1 MKRREFITL
10 IGGATA
16 AWPFAA
22 RAQQPAMPVIGLMQ
36 QGTPYTF
43 SLSGF
48 RQGLKEGGYVEG
60 QNLAIEYRW
69 ANDDPSRLPELATD
83 LVRHQVRVIVAL
95 RSALAAEAAKSATDR
110 ISIVFGHG
118 VDPVAQ
124 GHVASLNRP
133 GGNITGM
140 TSLTQELIGKQL
152 EALHELLPHAHHLGV
167 LSTPTSLIHE
177 AIIKDAQA
185 AASALGLA
193 VEVATADNNSDE
205 IAALFARLTEQ
216 KRVQGL
222 LVTQDPLFMTRRV
235 QLAILAARYALPAVY
250 PFREQAEAGGL
261 LSYGADLGD
270 RDRQVGHYVSRIL
283 KGEKPADL
291 PVLQTTKFE
300 LVVNMQTAKALAL
313 QIPAKLLTL
322 ADEVIE

>member
-1 MKRREFITL
+1 MKRRDFITL
-10 IGGATA
+10 LGGAVA
-16 AWPFAA
+16 GWPLAV
-22 RAQQPAMPVIGLMQ
+22 RAQQAAMPVIGLLQ

-69 ANDDPSRLPELATD
+69 ANDDPSRLPGLASD
-83 LVRHQVRVIVAL
+83 LVRRQVRVIVAL
-95 RSALAAEAAKSATDR
+95 RSALGTEAAKAATDR
-110 ISIVFGHG
+110 IPIVFGHG
-118 VDPVAQ
+118 GDPVAL

-133 GGNITGM
+133 GGNVTGM
-140 TSLTQELIGKQL
+140 TSLSVELIGKQL
-152 EALHELLPHAHHLGV
+152 QTLQGLLPHAHHLGM
-167 LSTPTSLIHE
+167 LSNPGALFHQS
-177 AIIKDAQA
+177 IIKDVQA
-185 AASALGLA
+185 AAAAIGQT
-193 VEVATADNNSDE
+193 VEVVTADNSSDE
-205 IAALFARLTEQ
+205 IASLFARLAEE

-222 LVTQDPLFMTRRV
+222 LVSNDPLFMTRRV
-235 QLAILAARYALPAVY
+235 QLAILAARYALPALY

-261 LSYGADLGD
+261 MSYGSDLAD
-270 RDRQVGHYVSRIL
+270 RDRQVGHYVGRVL

-291 PVLQTTKFE
+291 PVLQATKFE
-300 LVVNMQTAKALAL
+300 LVLNMQTAKALAL